1 MFFNIGGLMFVLIIS
16 RIFVSDVTCFFYSVN
31 TKIQRIIWRNKPLEE
46 EEQDTLSNNLTI
58 EPVKPSVKYE
68 DKYMDIL
75 KRQKTDALE
84 QRSPNK
90 ANKVMEYTPLGNV
103 LMWYEPDKE
112 SFHFHSDSTIPYRF
126 LEVVARKYVITFHCP
141 QIYVDMEEQVEL
153 AKRKLQEKKE
163 EKERKKREKEEQLK
177 LEQAHY
183 NSNPISS
190 TKPKE
195 KANVFAK
202 FKDYN
207 KVQSKTSAAAPKVVT
222 TTKENE
228 DLILKENANRFTYDG
243 RFSNFQVLVKV
254 DRKSVDKRL
263 NMSFSEFKKMTM
275 KNNL

>member
-1 MFFNIGGLMFVLIIS
+1 MFFNVGGLMFVLMIS
-16 RIFVSDVTCFFYSVN
+16 RIFVNDVTCFFHSVN
-31 TKIQRIIWRNKPLEE
+31 TNIQRIIWPNKPVEE
-46 EEQDTLSNNLTI
+46 EENETLSNNLTL
-58 EPVKPSVKYE
+58 EPAKPPVKYE

-84 QRSPNK
+84 QRIPNK

-126 LEVVARKYVITFHCP
+126 LEVVARKYVTTFHCP
-141 QIYVDMEEQVEL
+141 HLYIDMEEEVEL

-163 EKERKKREKEEQLK
+163 EKERKQREMEEQTK
-177 LEQAHY
+177 IEQAQS
-183 NSNPISS
+183 NSNPINS

-195 KANVFAK
+195 KSNVFAK

-243 RFSNFQVLVKV
+243 RFSNFQMLVKV
-254 DRKSVDKRL
+254 DRRVVDKRL
-263 NMSFSEFKKMTM
+263 NMSFAEFKKMMM